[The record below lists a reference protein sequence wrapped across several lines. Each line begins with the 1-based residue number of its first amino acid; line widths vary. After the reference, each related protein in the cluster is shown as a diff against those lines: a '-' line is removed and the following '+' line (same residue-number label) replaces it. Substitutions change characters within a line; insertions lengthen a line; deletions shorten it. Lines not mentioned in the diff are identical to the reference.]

1 MSIFDQ
7 VLNRRIIEVR
17 STVVTGSRVSV
28 TELLDYIEE
37 FTKDANPA
45 NEIYLEGDRN
55 GIGIHEARLETEQ
68 EYDQR
73 IAEQK
78 AHAFA
83 VQSSA
88 DRSWRKQQLRF
99 ARARRK

>member
-7 VLNRRIIEVR
+7 AFNRRIIEVR

-28 TELLDYIEE
+28 TELLDEIEE
-37 FTKDANPA
+37 FTKDANPS

-55 GIGIHEARLETEQ
+55 GIGIHEARLETDQ

-73 IAEQK
+73 IAEAK
-78 AHAFA
+78 ARAFA
-83 VQSSA
+83 VQNAA
-88 DRSWRKQQLRF
+88 DRSWQKQQARF